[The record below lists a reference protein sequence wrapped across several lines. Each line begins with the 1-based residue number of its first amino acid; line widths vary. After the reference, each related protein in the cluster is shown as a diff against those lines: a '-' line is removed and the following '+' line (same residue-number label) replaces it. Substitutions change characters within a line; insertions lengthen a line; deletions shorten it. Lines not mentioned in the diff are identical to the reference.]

1 MNNSKNIII
10 VVLIVVLV
18 AVAGWACYMLKVSGP
33 KAAEA
38 ACKAEI
44 NTKVIPQLTVAAET
58 ECTAKC
64 TAAVQQCQQTLL
76 QIMQI
81 PACAAALP
89 Q

>member
-18 AVAGWACYMLKVSGP
+18 AVGGWAYYMLKVSGP
-33 KAAEA
+33 KAAKA
-38 ACKAEI
+38 ACTAEI
-44 NTKVIPQLTVAAET
+44 NTNVIPQLTAAAAA
-58 ECTAKC
+58 ECTATC
-64 TAAVQQCQQTLL
+64 TAAVQQCQQTLM

-81 PACAAALP
+81 PACAVALP

>member
-1 MNNSKNIII
+1 MNSSKNIII
-10 VVLIVVLV
+10 VVLIIVLV
-18 AVAGWACYMLKVSGP
+18 AVISWACYMLKVSGP

-44 NTKVIPQLTVAAET
+44 NTTVIPQLTAEA
-58 ECTAKC
+58 EAKCTTTC

-89 Q
+89 